1 MCLSGV
7 RFCARGVFV
16 YQVSSRCFAG
26 EGLLRCCD
34 GYDLACIEVS
44 DAEAERELS
53 PVMLGAS

>member
-1 MCLSGV
+1 M
-7 RFCARGVFV
+7 FV